1 MGLGTGIAL
10 LVVGGILAFGIK
22 DSFSAV
28 DLTAIGYICMG
39 AGVLAI
45 ILKLVLQQQ
54 RQRTSHTAVVER
66 RDINGGGTPPV
77 VCRLPCAAGPA
88 ASCGGLFAAGR
99 RFDLAG
105 GRIPTM
111 V

>member
-10 LVVGGILAFGIK
+10 LVVGGILAFGVK
-22 DSFSAV
+22 DSFKAV

-45 ILKLVLQQQ
+45 ILTLVLQQQ

-66 RDINGGGTPPV
+66 RDINDGGTPPV
-77 VCRLPCAAGPA
+77 V
-88 ASCGGLFAAGR
+88 
-99 RFDLAG
+99 
-105 GRIPTM
+105 
-111 V
+111 

>member
-10 LVVGGILAFGIK
+10 LVVGGILAFGIR

-45 ILKLVLQQQ
+45 ILTLVLQQQ
-54 RQRTSHTAVVER
+54 RRNTSHTSVVER
-66 RDINGGGTPPV
+66 RNIDGGGPPV
-77 VCRLPCAAGPA
+77 V
-88 ASCGGLFAAGR
+88 
-99 RFDLAG
+99 
-105 GRIPTM
+105 
-111 V
+111 